1 MESLEQHIAFLEGA
15 LRDIRPDIDID
26 RLTSSTA
33 AASAILS
40 HDGDEAWQ
48 EDNVSG
54 ANELA
59 IGCVFLPYLD
69 PGEEV
74 TAWNIHKEDSKED
87 LVLIIYLL
95 GQRTG

>member
-40 HDGDEAWQ
+40 HEGDDSWQ
-48 EDNVSG
+48 EETVMGGND
-54 ANELA
+54 LT
-59 IGCVFLPYLD
+59 IGYVC
-69 PGEEV
+69 
-74 TAWNIHKEDSKED
+74 
-87 LVLIIYLL
+87 
-95 GQRTG
+95 